1 MSEFLR
7 KLIVEP
13 FDTFF
18 EKVLHFLPMLLSS
31 VLIFITGLALG
42 LILKNI
48 FLRIFRAVK
57 LDKFS
62 ETSGLVELLDKGGIR
77 EPLSQIIA
85 RFIGWLTIISFLIVA
100 LNSLDIPAVEQIL
113 ERFILYLPN
122 IFVAAIILLLGYLL
136 SNFFGRAALVA
147 SVNAGIKLSGLIGK
161 IVKLSVLLLALTMA
175 LEQLGI
181 GRGTIVIAFA
191 IILGGIV
198 LALAISFGLG
208 GRDMAKDYLEKKI
221 RGEEKK
227 DDISHL

>member
-1 MSEFLR
+1 MSEFLS
-7 KLIVEP
+7 KWIVEP
-13 FDTFF
+13 FDKFF

-31 VLIFITGLALG
+31 FLIFIMGLAIG

-62 ETSGLVELLDKGGIR
+62 ETSGLVELLHKGGIK
-77 EPLSQIIA
+77 EPISQIIA

-100 LNSLDIPAVEQIL
+100 LYSLDIPAVEQIL
-113 ERFILYLPN
+113 EQFILYLPN

-161 IVKLSVLLLALTMA
+161 IVKLSVFLLALTMA

-181 GRGTIVIAFA
+181 GRGTIVIAFS
-191 IILGGIV
+191 IILGGVVI
-198 LALAISFGLG
+198 ALAIAFGLG
-208 GRDMAKDYLEKKI
+208 GKDIAREYLEKKI
-221 RGEEKK
+221 RCEEKK

>member
-1 MSEFLR
+1 M
-7 KLIVEP
+7 
-13 FDTFF
+13 
-18 EKVLHFLPMLLSS
+18 
-31 VLIFITGLALG
+31 GLAIG

-62 ETSGLVELLDKGGIR
+62 ETSGLVELLYKGGIK
-77 EPLSQIIA
+77 EPISQIIA
-85 RFIGWLTIISFLIVA
+85 RFIGWLTIIGFLIVA
-100 LNSLDIPAVEQIL
+100 LYSLDIPAVEQIL

-161 IVKLSVLLLALTMA
+161 IVKLSVFLLALTMA

-181 GRGTIVIAFA
+181 GRGTIVIAFS
-191 IILGGIV
+191 IILGGVVI
-198 LALAISFGLG
+198 ALAIAFGLG
-208 GRDMAKDYLEKKI
+208 GKDIAREYLEKKI
-221 RGEEKK
+221 RCEEKK

>member
-62 ETSGLVELLDKGGIR
+62 ERSGLVELLHKGGIR

-100 LNSLDIPAVEQIL
+100 LNSLDLPAVEQIL

-122 IFVAAIILLLGYLL
+122 IFVAAIILFLGYLL

-161 IVKLSVLLLALTMA
+161 IVKLSVFLLALTMA

-191 IILGGIV
+191 IILGGVV

>member
-1 MSEFLR
+1 MNEFLS
-7 KLIVEP
+7 KLVVEP
-13 FDTFF
+13 FERFF
-18 EKVLHFLPMLLSS
+18 EKIIQFLPMLLSS
-31 VLIFITGLALG
+31 VLIFIVGLALG

-62 ETSGLVELLDKGGIR
+62 ETSGVVELLDKGGIKA
-77 EPLSQIIA
+77 PVSQIIA

-113 ERFILYLPN
+113 EQFILYLPN

-161 IVKLSVLLLALTMA
+161 IVKLSVFLLASTMA

-181 GRGTIVIAFA
+181 GRETIVIAFS
-191 IILGGIV
+191 IILGGV
-198 LALAISFGLG
+198 VFSLAIAFGLG
-208 GRDMAKDYLEKKI
+208 GKDIAREYLEKKI
-221 RGEEKK
+221 KGEEKK

>member
-1 MSEFLR
+1 MSEFLS
-7 KLIVEP
+7 KWIVEP
-13 FDTFF
+13 FDKFF

-31 VLIFITGLALG
+31 FLIFIMGLAIG

-62 ETSGLVELLDKGGIR
+62 ETSGLVELLHKGGIK
-77 EPLSQIIA
+77 EPISQIIA

-113 ERFILYLPN
+113 EQFILYLPN

-161 IVKLSVLLLALTMA
+161 IVKLSVFLLALTMA

-181 GRGTIVIAFA
+181 GRGTIVIAFS
-191 IILGGIV
+191 IILGGVVI
-198 LALAISFGLG
+198 ALAIAFGLG
-208 GRDMAKDYLEKKI
+208 GKDIAREYLEKKI
-221 RGEEKK
+221 KGEEKK

>member
-13 FDTFF
+13 FEKFF
-18 EKVLHFLPMLLSS
+18 EKLLHFLPMLLSS

-42 LILKNI
+42 LILKKI

-62 ETSGLVELLDKGGIR
+62 ETSGLVELLHKGGIR
-77 EPLSQIIA
+77 EPISQIFA
-85 RFIGWLTIISFLIVA
+85 RFIGWLTIISFSIVA
-100 LNSLDIPAVEQIL
+100 LNSLDIPAIEQIL

-122 IFVAAIILLLGYLL
+122 IFVAAIILFLGYLL

-161 IVKLSVLLLALTMA
+161 LVKLTVFLLALTMA

-181 GRGTIVIAFA
+181 GRGTIVIAFS
-191 IILGGIV
+191 IILGGVV
-198 LALAISFGLG
+198 LTFAIALGLG
-208 GRDMAKDYLEKKI
+208 GRDIAKEYLEKKLK
-221 RGEEKK
+221 GEEKR
-227 DDISHL
+227 DDIEHL

>member
-1 MSEFLR
+1 MNEFLR

-13 FDTFF
+13 FDKFF
-18 EKVLHFLPMLLSS
+18 EKILHFLPLLLSS

-62 ETSGLVELLDKGGIR
+62 ETSGLVELLHKGGIR

-122 IFVAAIILLLGYLL
+122 IFVAAIILFLGYLL

-161 IVKLSVLLLALTMA
+161 VVKLSVFLLALTMA

-191 IILGGIV
+191 IILGGV
-198 LALAISFGLG
+198 ALALAISFGLG

>member
-13 FDTFF
+13 FDKFY

-62 ETSGLVELLDKGGIR
+62 ERSGLVELLHKGGIR

-100 LNSLDIPAVEQIL
+100 LNSLDLPAVEQIL

-122 IFVAAIILLLGYLL
+122 IFVAAIILFLGYLL

-161 IVKLSVLLLALTMA
+161 IVKLSVFLLALTMA

-191 IILGGIV
+191 IILGGVV